1 MTGRGVIAF
10 AAAGASVEAPSM
22 TMKRRTR
29 LLVHFRLLR
38 CEAKAMLGKK
48 KIASHDV
55 SMLPKLRARGRSLFS
70 SSAPLTMR
78 SIALMIF
85 CLFATITTYALTF
98 LLTA

>member
-1 MTGRGVIAF
+1 MAQY
-10 AAAGASVEAPSM
+10 
-22 TMKRRTR
+22 
-29 LLVHFRLLR
+29 RLLR
-38 CEAKAMLGKK
+38 REARAMLGKK

-55 SMLPKLRARGRSLFS
+55 SFLPKLRARSRSLFS

-78 SIALMIF
+78 SMALVII